1 MHKNIKKVLHLIFF
15 LAFISIL
22 SPLNALD
29 VEDRIIYISPRLSAL
44 GGYHAALADD
54 YTVLFTNPAGFRKI
68 GKQMHVSE
76 LTIGLSGPIFDIASM
91 IIAGTSG
98 SDITSDS
105 SIQNLLTG
113 LDASMNITGPISFAY
128 LKSGI
133 GFGIFNWMELSFK
146 SLNSSELAGIINEN
160 ILLIGGYSFRIPFPA
175 ESNSAFDIGV
185 SLKTIIRG
193 EVLVEESMLEIFD
206 LFSDLSNI
214 LFTEPFEMDIGFG
227 FDLGV
232 MYSYKDFLSVGL
244 VCRDIYSPIIKNQ
257 YSSMNGFFGSEV
269 PDRTNTIIPPDLS
282 FGVVFSPYLGRAEK
296 FISNMKILYDYN
308 DILDFVTHK
317 ETARNLILHMGFG
330 VEFKLLE
337 ILTLRG
343 GFNEGL
349 FAGGLGLDLN
359 AFNINLSMYGT
370 ELSMEPGM
378 HPIYNIVIG
387 FDFTY

>member
-1 MHKNIKKVLHLIFF
+1 MIYSLLF
-15 LAFISIL
+15 LTFLSGFI
-22 SPLNALD
+22 PLNALD

-54 YTVLFTNPAGFRKI
+54 YTVLFTNPAGFRSV

-76 LTIGLSGPIFDIASM
+76 LTIGLSGPIFDITSM
-91 IIAGTSG
+91 IVEGTSG
-98 SDITSDS
+98 TDITSDS
-105 SIQNLLTG
+105 GIQNILTG
-113 LDASMNITGPISFAY
+113 LYTSMKITGPISFAY

-146 SLNSSELAGIINEN
+146 SLNSSELAGAVNEN
-160 ILLIGGYSFRIPFPA
+160 LLLIGGYSFRIPFPA
-175 ESNSAFDIGV
+175 ESNSALDIGV

-206 LFSDLSNI
+206 LFSDFSSI
-214 LFTEPFEMDIGFG
+214 LFTEPFSLDIGFG
-227 FDLGV
+227 LDLGV
-232 MYSYKDFLSVGL
+232 MYSYKDVWSFGL

-257 YSSMNGFFGSEV
+257 YSSMNGFFGTED

-282 FGVVFSPYLGRAEK
+282 FGVQFSPYLGRAEK
-296 FISNMKILYDYN
+296 YISNLKILYDYN

-317 ETARNLILHMGFG
+317 DTARNPILHMGFG
-330 VEFKLLE
+330 VEFTLLE

-359 AFNINLSMYGT
+359 AFNINLSM
-370 ELSMEPGM
+370 
-378 HPIYNIVIG
+378 
-387 FDFTY
+387 